1 MVCVFAIK
9 ERRLLQIFRI
19 IDMKISVVEI
29 EMNNHQETM
38 EGRTTTRYKICD
50 SKIRTIARA
59 QANNETM
66 KRQKHEKNLNLTF
79 RTNFCLTILIL
90 SLLSTSSILF
100 IPKATASNE
109 VEKNSG

>member
-1 MVCVFAIK
+1 MICVFAIK
-9 ERRLLQIFRI
+9 ERRLLQIF
-19 IDMKISVVEI
+19 DMKISVVEI

-38 EGRTTTRYKICD
+38 EGRSTTRYKVCD
-50 SKIRTIARA
+50 NKVRTISRA
-59 QANNETM
+59 QVNNETM

-90 SLLSTSSILF
+90 YLLSTSSILF